1 MKYIIT
7 AFLLNISIFANNFSN
22 NYHAKNNLI
31 NIFNGEQIGQ
41 YFQYPE
47 QSLSHSISG
56 TSIIEFYVSK
66 DGSLNDINIVYSL
79 GPQFDKAILKG
90 LARLSDEKLNKL
102 NINYGF
108 KYRLPLKFVNWV
120 HHTLSIQNFAKGVNQ
135 GRYNR

>member
-31 NIFNGEQIGQ
+31 NIFKGEQIGQ

-108 KYRLPLKFVNWV
+108 KYRLPLKFVN
-120 HHTLSIQNFAKGVNQ
+120 
-135 GRYNR
+135 

>member
-31 NIFNGEQIGQ
+31 NIFKGEQIGQ

-66 DGSLNDINIVYSL
+66 DGSLNNINIVYSL
-79 GPQFDKAILKG
+79 GPQFDKVILKG

-120 HHTLSIQNFAKGVNQ
+120 HRI
-135 GRYNR
+135 